1 MSFPCFH
8 VAPNLISCLFVA
20 IAADENAHSDKQEEI
35 EGDEEGV
42 PQEEAKEYVVKPP
55 QKRRSSPFRRVKDTT
70 VTDLLS
76 SSDPR
81 FLDNS
86 YHAFRDGLGEGDWAD
101 KAASD
106 FRTVKGKNFRHEKTK
121 KKRGSY
127 RGGKISTGV
136 NSIKFE

>member
-1 MSFPCFH
+1 MNGAE
-8 VAPNLISCLFVA
+8 APHDNGEQQHEV
-20 IAADENAHSDKQEEI
+20 KQ
-35 EGDEEGV
+35 
-42 PQEEAKEYVVKPP
+42 
-55 QKRRSSPFRRVKDTT
+55 QKRRSSPFRRVKD
-70 VTDLLS
+70 VAITDGEVLGGADS
-76 SSDPR
+76 R
-81 FLDNS
+81 IYDNS
-86 YHAFRDGLGEGDWAD
+86 YNAFRDGMGDGDWGD